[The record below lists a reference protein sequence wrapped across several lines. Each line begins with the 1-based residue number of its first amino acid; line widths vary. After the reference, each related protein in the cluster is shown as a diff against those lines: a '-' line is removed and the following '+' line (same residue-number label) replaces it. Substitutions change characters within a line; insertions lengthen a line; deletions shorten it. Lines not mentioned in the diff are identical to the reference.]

1 MKSATQRKP
10 HLYSA
15 GGLIKKLI
23 QQQNRIETI
32 FDTQIILV
40 CIKKLTLTLRMQE
53 MKRYILTLTM
63 LIITATVCAQNI
75 FWLQGNWRGKAYL
88 PGSDGSQYYLL
99 VMSISEIKG
108 NKFEGIIATMQ
119 PNDTTYRF
127 DSKISGV
134 VYDKYLIINRSRVL
148 YVKDQ
153 PGIKWKVSCNNCKP
167 PRMVFSVEKG
177 KIFFRGEEKDCYKEC
192 NGVSEFSKDINE
204 FDSLKKEAV
213 FALVNYVE
221 PSQPDT
227 ALLAKN
233 NPPVSTNTIVEK
245 NTQSISEQRIPVLP
259 SADVVS
265 TKHSMSLSS
274 KEEIVALHKN
284 FSLTIKENPLPRIV
298 LTSAGDIAATTNHAN
313 INSLSQ
319 KETATLH
326 KNSSLPINENP
337 LPRIVLTPAGDIA
350 ATNHTNINS
359 LSQKETVA
367 LRQNLSLTIKE
378 NPLPRIVLMP
388 AGDVVAITN
397 HSNINSLSQKEAVA
411 LHKNFSLTVKENPP
425 PRIVLIPAG
434 DIVART
440 DRTNINSLSQKEAV
454 ALHKNFSLMVKE
466 NPTPRIVLVPAG
478 NIAATTD
485 LSNINSL
492 SQKQAVT
499 LHKDF
504 SLTIKE
510 NPQVRIAPLPAGEIV
525 STKHKTGL
533 LVSAKFS
540 QQLPPK
546 NASLTIWQNNLIVA
560 RQSSTK
566 DSITSIA
573 KTKDTTQTRI
583 VALPAGYTERKKN
596 VIRTLTVNTDTVV
609 LRVYD
614 NGVVDGDI
622 VSVVYN
628 DNVVIDKLSLT
639 TRAVEVKIPVNTSQI
654 NTLVFHAHNLGE
666 FPPNTAKLEIIYG
679 NKKEELTVSS
689 DLTVSSTID
698 IVRQ

>member
-167 PRMVFSVEKG
+167 PRMVFSIEKG
-177 KIFFRGEEKDCYKEC
+177 KMFFRGEEKDCYKEC

-378 NPLPRIVLMP
+378 NPLPRIVVMP
-388 AGDVVAITN
+388 AGDV
-397 HSNINSLSQKEAVA
+397 
-411 LHKNFSLTVKENPP
+411 
-425 PRIVLIPAG
+425 
-434 DIVART
+434 VART

-485 LSNINSL
+485 LSINSL

>member
-1 MKSATQRKP
+1 M
-10 HLYSA
+10 YSA

-298 LTSAGDIAATTNHAN
+298 LTPAGDIAATTNHAN

-397 HSNINSLSQKEAVA
+397 HPNINSL
-411 LHKNFSLTVKENPP
+411 L
-425 PRIVLIPAG
+425 
-434 DIVART
+434 
-440 DRTNINSLSQKEAV
+440 QKEAV

-478 NIAATTD
+478 DIAATTD

-540 QQLPPK
+540 QQLPAK

>member
-1 MKSATQRKP
+1 M
-10 HLYSA
+10 YSA

-378 NPLPRIVLMP
+378 NPLPLIVLMP

-397 HSNINSLSQKEAVA
+397 HY
-411 LHKNFSLTVKENPP
+411 
-425 PRIVLIPAG
+425 
-434 DIVART
+434 
-440 DRTNINSLSQKEAV
+440 NINSLSQKEAV

>member
-1 MKSATQRKP
+1 LKSATQRKP

-378 NPLPRIVLMP
+378 NPLPRIVVM
-388 AGDVVAITN
+388 
-397 HSNINSLSQKEAVA
+397 
-411 LHKNFSLTVKENPP
+411 
-425 PRIVLIPAG
+425 PAG

-478 NIAATTD
+478 DIAATTD

>member
-1 MKSATQRKP
+1 M
-10 HLYSA
+10 YSA

-411 LHKNFSLTVKENPP
+411 LHKNFSL
-425 PRIVLIPAG
+425 
-434 DIVART
+434 
-440 DRTNINSLSQKEAV
+440 
-454 ALHKNFSLMVKE
+454 MVKE

>member
-1 MKSATQRKP
+1 M
-10 HLYSA
+10 YSA

-397 HSNINSLSQKEAVA
+397 HY
-411 LHKNFSLTVKENPP
+411 
-425 PRIVLIPAG
+425 
-434 DIVART
+434 
-440 DRTNINSLSQKEAV
+440 NINSLSQKEAV

>member
-1 MKSATQRKP
+1 M
-10 HLYSA
+10 YSA

-397 HSNINSLSQKEAVA
+397 HPNINSL
-411 LHKNFSLTVKENPP
+411 L
-425 PRIVLIPAG
+425 
-434 DIVART
+434 
-440 DRTNINSLSQKEAV
+440 QKEAV

-478 NIAATTD
+478 DIAATTD

>member
-1 MKSATQRKP
+1 M
-10 HLYSA
+10 YSA

-32 FDTQIILV
+32 FNTQIILV

-337 LPRIVLTPAGDIA
+337 LPRIVL
-350 ATNHTNINS
+350 
-359 LSQKETVA
+359 
-367 LRQNLSLTIKE
+367 
-378 NPLPRIVLMP
+378 MP

-397 HSNINSLSQKEAVA
+397 RSNINSLSQKEAVA

-440 DRTNINSLSQKEAV
+440 DRTIINSLSQKEAV

-485 LSNINSL
+485 LSINSL

-533 LVSAKFS
+533 LVSVKFS

>member
-167 PRMVFSVEKG
+167 PRMVFSIEKG
-177 KIFFRGEEKDCYKEC
+177 KMFFRGEEKDCYKEC

-227 ALLAKN
+227 VLLAKN

-337 LPRIVLTPAGDIA
+337 LPRIVLTPAGDVA

-397 HSNINSLSQKEAVA
+397 HPNINSL
-411 LHKNFSLTVKENPP
+411 L
-425 PRIVLIPAG
+425 
-434 DIVART
+434 
-440 DRTNINSLSQKEAV
+440 QKEAV

-573 KTKDTTQTRI
+573 KIKDTTQTRI